1 MPYNK
6 GMENDSKTRYSF
18 LKSMYYAAPLSQP
31 DFDELKRL
39 AKRYNRK
46 FYDYLENDETV
57 RQ

>member
-1 MPYNK
+1 
-6 GMENDSKTRYSF
+6 MENNNKTRYNF

-46 FYDYLENDETV
+46 FYDYLENDETA
-57 RQ
+57 R